1 MSLPRIGLSSCFDH
15 ADPKRALFTDKTLL
29 YVEQSMI
36 EWVAAG
42 GAIVY
47 PIPTAP
53 AGGPPIQGWVDDLDA
68 LVLHGGADVA
78 PTSYGAASPDAR
90 WPGDPVRDAYELDLY
105 RRFRRAGKPVLGI
118 CRGMQVMNVAHGGT
132 LFQDLIVGG
141 ATTREHRDAEAY
153 ERHLHE
159 VSVTEGSQLAQLVGG
174 AGPWTV
180 NSIHHQGVD
189 RLGDDLEVEAHSV
202 GDEVVEALR
211 VTSGPWAAGVQWH
224 PEFFGH
230 LDPQVHHDQP
240 LIDNSALRTAFID
253 EVHAH
258 SRLGAGS

>member
-15 ADPKRALFTDKTLL
+15 ADPKRKLFTNKTLL

-53 AGGPPIQGWVDDLDA
+53 AGGPSIDHWVEDLDG
-68 LVLHGGADVA
+68 LVLHGGSDVA
-78 PTSYGAASPDAR
+78 PTSYACDNPDDR
-90 WPGDPVRDAYELDLY
+90 WPGDPIRDAYELDLY
-105 RRFRRAGKPVLGI
+105 RRVRSAGKPVLGI

-132 LFQDLIVGG
+132 LHQDLICAG
-141 ATTREHRDAEAY
+141 TTEQQHRDAERY
-153 ERHLHE
+153 EQHLHE
-159 VSVTEGSQLAQLVGG
+159 VSVTEGSELASLVGSG
-174 AGPWTV
+174 AAWTV

-189 RLGDDLEVEAHSV
+189 RLGDGLSV
-202 GDEVVEALR
+202 QARSCGDGVIEALR
-211 VTSGPWAAGVQWH
+211 VQSGPWAIGVQWH

-230 LDPQVHHDQP
+230 LDPASIPGAP
-240 LIDNSALRTAFID
+240 LIDNGAIRAAFLD
-253 EVHAH
+253 QV
-258 SRLGAGS
+258 GVNP